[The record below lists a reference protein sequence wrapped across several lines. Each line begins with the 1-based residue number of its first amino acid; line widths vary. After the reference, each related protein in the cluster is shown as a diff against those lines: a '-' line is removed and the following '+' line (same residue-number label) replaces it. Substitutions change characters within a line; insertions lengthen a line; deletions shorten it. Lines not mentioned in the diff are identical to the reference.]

1 MSVLEK
7 HPCFNASAHG
17 QYGRLHIP
25 CAPKCNLNCAF
36 CGRGLDDGAH
46 ALPGRSDRI
55 VTPDEVRD
63 YVAEKLREHPKITVL
78 GIAGPGEPLYN
89 PETFEVLNILR
100 REFPAK
106 MLCLGTNGYLLADK
120 VNLLHELGVETIT
133 VTVNAVTPE
142 TMLKIN
148 PGLWDETGQYC
159 EGIPSTERLLFR
171 QLDGICRAVALHIT
185 VKVNAVCV
193 PGVNDGE
200 MDRIAQKVRDCGV
213 QIMNVMPL
221 KPAGRLK
228 HALPPSPAEIHALR
242 ARLGTILPQMYHC
255 AQCRADACGFLSE
268 SGEEAYGCIK

>member
-1 MSVLEK
+1 
-7 HPCFNASAHG
+7 
-17 QYGRLHIP
+17 
-25 CAPKCNLNCAF
+25 
-36 CGRGLDDGAH
+36 
-46 ALPGRSDRI
+46 
-55 VTPDEVRD
+55 
-63 YVAEKLREHPKITVL
+63 
-78 GIAGPGEPLYN
+78 
-89 PETFEVLNILR
+89 
-100 REFPAK
+100 

-142 TMLKIN
+142 TILKIN

-159 EGIPSTERLLFR
+159 EGVPSAERLLFR

-228 HALPPSPAEIHALR
+228 HAMPPSPAEIHALR

-255 AQCRADACGFLSE
+255 VQCRADAVDSCQRAAKKPMAVLSKL
-268 SGEEAYGCIK
+268 SSLNRTNGKNYTNVFTRGGCYAII